1 MRGWSDKSRAAV
13 TKARRDLKVPVA
25 PLSRW
30 RAPSVHKTH
39 SSAASRARSL
49 SAIAA
54 VLDRFS
60 SELAALGVGH
70 DGVMLTVLQGGGP
83 ELLQP

>member
-1 MRGWSDKSRAAV
+1 MRR
-13 TKARRDLKVPVA
+13 
-25 PLSRW
+25 
-30 RAPSVHKTH
+30 VHKYAHTRRTE
-39 SSAASRARSL
+39 SSAIAASRARSL